1 MPSKHTRKIDHPAPL
16 PPAQRAAMI
25 RRLATVD
32 AAIRAGRVKVVN
44 PPQNCAFKP
53 RMEIYDDPEASH
65 IFATLEL
72 PGVKT
77 TDFGIAFKP
86 GALELTGVRPAR
98 LPMHTQDRPPYASQ
112 HEDMDVDS
120 GNTSGSYERA
130 SSLFPLHELRYG
142 TFNRTIPLPDGVDI
156 VFCLPAWK
164 LCGGLTQR
172 GTPHDILAPRNHN
185 RACDSYGDESGCC
198 CCYPRSRAYHWG
210 SAPYVLHPWRSGGT
224 YRTCE
229 WTLDTLADPASG
241 LTKPNSAGLPLL
253 LVDERLHLSIVTPFP
268 LVVLDL
274 TYGESSA
281 CWIYTV
287 QHLPAC
293 RVSVS

>member
-142 TFNRTIPLPDGVDI
+142 TFNRTIPLPDGVDGNSVVASLNEGLLTI
-156 VFCLPAWK
+156 SWPRGTTTEPVTRTGTNLDAVVVTPDLEPTTGVQRPTSSIRGDPAAPT
-164 LCGGLTQR
+164 GHANGRSTRSQTQR
-172 GTPHDILAPRNHN
+172 QD
-185 RACDSYGDESGCC
+185 
-198 CCYPRSRAYHWG
+198 
-210 SAPYVLHPWRSGGT
+210 
-224 YRTCE
+224 
-229 WTLDTLADPASG
+229 
-241 LTKPNSAGLPLL
+241 
-253 LVDERLHLSIVTPFP
+253 
-268 LVVLDL
+268 
-274 TYGESSA
+274 
-281 CWIYTV
+281 
-287 QHLPAC
+287 
-293 RVSVS
+293 